1 MKKDR
6 VNNQNK
12 QNKNQ
17 VIKNRKSIS
26 PFASS
31 SLSDPMNSLQNT
43 VLKEKR
49 INMINNFLILN
60 NYPYNFNKKEF
71 TNMSADFRPILKF
84 IMEKLDPN
92 VNLLESLTDDKI
104 ETLSKIYEYPG
115 KLTRSMIRDFNT
127 PSNFLYILTFIC
139 YMANLVTYKE
149 FFIEKEMK
157 NKFFSKNGISQNNI
171 ILNND
176 NNNDEEYQEELS
188 EFINKCINSIAEN
201 NVNEIL
207 EKYKIKFNNLCSEE
221 LNKIDK
227 MYAELDKIDKENK
240 ELEKNL
246 PNIDI
251 VKNQEGEI
259 LQKFNFLEQEL
270 NKSKNEK
277 KDFNEKI
284 NEINNYIFQQEK
296 QMVLL
301 DNEIK
306 NIRNIIDT
314 QIMSRAEYDM
324 KQDENNNILNK
335 IKSFEKD
342 INILNNMKNEIINT
356 NQSLLNKMT
365 ILSNDINNIDINNS
379 KKIKSVK
386 GLKNNENDISLL
398 LNMSNMNKEIQNNI
412 INNNL
417 NKNDELL
424 NKYDDYISK
433 YISYIKDIK
442 EEYNQ
447 NLNDTKELEKN
458 KDLLTSEIEKYNN
471 LLINDN
477 KIGND
482 RKDLIYKINN
492 EYIKYKKEKS
502 DYINSMKNDIKT
514 YENSIE
520 EKKKNSVEIEN
531 EYIRLMKE
539 FDEYKKET
547 TNIINTLTERYQNF
561 YNNFIVTSYEITSKI
576 INSNQTL
583 NEICNNLPKNE
594 NKENYNLQNDNIKK

>member
-84 IMEKLDPN
+84 IMEKLDQN

-306 NIRNIIDT
+306 NIRNIKDT

-561 YNNFIVTSYEITSKI
+561 YNNFIDTSYEITSKI